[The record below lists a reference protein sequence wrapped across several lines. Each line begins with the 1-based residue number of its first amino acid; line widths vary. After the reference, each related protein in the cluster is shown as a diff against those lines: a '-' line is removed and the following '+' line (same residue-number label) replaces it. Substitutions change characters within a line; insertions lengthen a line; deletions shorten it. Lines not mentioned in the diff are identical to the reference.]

1 MSDDAPAAAA
11 SAAAKREGHACG
23 GAVTCLAALRQP
35 GCFASGG
42 SDGDVCL
49 WAPHLN
55 ASAALGDPPLA
66 YTCVQRLRGHA
77 GEVRCL
83 ALLDGGALLS
93 GAWDSALRFWTP
105 VQQTTS
111 APSSPRGHDGNDHD
125 GHAAAPIKIP
135 AFAFSGE
142 WRGHD
147 GPVWAL
153 CALRDGGAASAGAD
167 ATVRLWAP
175 PEASADGPVVPRR
188 VLYGHSEDVCALA
201 ALACGARLAS
211 GGTDGTVRLWRLA
224 DGASEAVL
232 KGHSD
237 SVTALAATRGGGAA
251 SASGDRAVR
260 VWRPLPPSAP
270 PPDADALPPQPLP
283 APPAVPPGPRI
294 EDVAAVLL
302 MPLRCLFPHLP
313 LPGGLEAHGH
323 RGGPGCLSVLQGHA
337 QALSALA
344 ALPDGRLVSG
354 GADAA
359 LCVWSQAAAPPPGA
373 PPSPRFYDPVAAAL
387 ARPPDVTAPWRCD
400 RVLQR
405 PDVGGPAAPAH
416 RPVSALAALA
426 YAPEAPALLVAAS
439 FGARVRV
446 WDVAASDVAAELATS
461 RDD

>member
-1 MSDDAPAAAA
+1 MSDDADAAPAAP
-11 SAAAKREGHACG
+11 AAKREGHACG
-23 GAVTCLAALRQP
+23 GTVTCLAALRQP

-42 SDGDVCL
+42 TDCDVCL
-49 WAPHLN
+49 WAPSPN
-55 ASAALGDPPLA
+55 ASGALGDPHTA
-66 YTCVQRLRGHA
+66 YACVQRLRGHA
-77 GEVRCL
+77 GEVRCM

-93 GAWDSALRFWTP
+93 GAWDSALRLWTP
-105 VQQTTS
+105 VQTGS
-111 APSSPRGHDGNDHD
+111 APSQPRGHDGDR
-125 GHAAAPIKIP
+125 GEHAAPPAVP
-135 AFAFSGE
+135 AFAFSAE

-167 ATVRLWAP
+167 ATVRLWAA
-175 PEASADGPVVPRR
+175 PEADADGPVVPRR

-201 ALACGARLAS
+201 ALSCGARLAS
-211 GGTDGTVRLWRLA
+211 GGTDGSVRLWRLA

-251 SASGDRAVR
+251 SASADRAVR

-294 EDVAAVLL
+294 EDVAAALL
-302 MPLRCLFPHLP
+302 MPLRCLFPLLP
-313 LPGGLEAHGH
+313 LPGGLEAHGP

-337 QALSALA
+337 QALGALA

-359 LCVWSQAAAPPPGA
+359 LCVWSQVAAPPPGA
-373 PPSPRFYDPVAAAL
+373 PPSPRFYDPIAAAN
-387 ARPPDVTAPWRCD
+387 ARAPDATSPWRCD

-405 PDVGGPAAPAH
+405 PDAGGPAAPAH
-416 RPVSALAALA
+416 RPVTALAALS
-426 YAPEAPALLVAAS
+426 YAPEAPCLHVAAA

-446 WDVAASDVAAELATS
+446 WDVAASEVAAELTTS